1 MKHLLIAILV
11 STSIAGY
18 SQAYTNIV
26 PDSSFE
32 ILNPGCGT
40 TYGLGQIDSASTY
53 WQSGNKGS
61 TDLYHGCYFGPPFN
75 AYMEN
80 YPSCIGGAQYP
91 RTGGVFAGICAID
104 RPNRNLNY
112 REYLQTQLLIPLEA
126 GKKYYA
132 GCHVSLGESYKRF
145 SVNSF
150 GLLFTDSVPAY
161 DSSYF
166 FGSWM
171 QWGPIRQ
178 EAQVMN
184 DTTINLMDTLGWI
197 LVADT
202 FIAQGGEKWLT
213 IGNFRNDA
221 HSVFVPTNYN
231 SVSSD
236 SASYYFVDDVF
247 LYCIDTSCA
256 TVPVIGIKET
266 QTYRHNFGLYPNP
279 AIHEITVEIDAFN
292 DQKSALLRI
301 YDLAG
306 RLRKSDELLLH
317 SGKGI
322 TSIADLPN
330 GAYFVE
336 VIMNGFVRSVQKL
349 IILK

>member
-1 MKHLLIAILV
+1 MKRLLVAILV
-11 STSIAGY
+11 SISFAGH

-32 ILNPGCGT
+32 RLKPCYDTGVFYGVGSSTWLDYWKNGNEGSSDFFMSFTCTPSNITLSNYPGSG
-40 TYGLGQIDSASTY
+40 YGYQY
-53 WQSGNKGS
+53 PKSGN
-61 TDLYHGCYFGPPFN
+61 CY
-75 AYMEN
+75 
-80 YPSCIGGAQYP
+80 
-91 RTGGVFAGICAID
+91 AGLCVMIK
-104 RPNRNLNY
+104 PTRNLNF
-112 REYLQTQLLIPLEA
+112 REYLRTELLMPLEA

-132 GCHVSLGESYKRF
+132 GCYVSIGEYGDFYSVNNFGIAF
-145 SVNSF
+145 SV
-150 GLLFTDSVPAY
+150 DSLIP
-161 DSSYF
+161 DTSIECCP
-166 FGSWM
+166 GEP
-171 QWGPIRQ
+171 GHPIIFN
-178 EAQVMN
+178 AQVMN
-184 DTTINLMDTLGWI
+184 DTIFNLSDTLGWV

-213 IGNFRNDA
+213 IGNFRDDA
-221 HSVFVPTNYN
+221 HSVFVPTSHPN
-231 SVSSD
+231 SVD

-247 LYCIDTSCA
+247 LFCIDTSCA